1 MKNYL
6 PKIWTYIINLD
17 EYESIG
23 CHVIALYVNSD
34 NVTYFHGF
42 GVEYIPKEIKTY
54 IGKKNIAPNTY
65 RIQANDPTLWGYF
78 CILFIHFI

>member
-1 MKNYL
+1 M
-6 PKIWTYIINLD
+6 
-17 EYESIG
+17 
-23 CHVIALYVNSD
+23 NSD

-65 RIQANDPTLWGYF
+65 RIQANDPTMWGYF
-78 CILFIHFI
+78 CILFIHFM